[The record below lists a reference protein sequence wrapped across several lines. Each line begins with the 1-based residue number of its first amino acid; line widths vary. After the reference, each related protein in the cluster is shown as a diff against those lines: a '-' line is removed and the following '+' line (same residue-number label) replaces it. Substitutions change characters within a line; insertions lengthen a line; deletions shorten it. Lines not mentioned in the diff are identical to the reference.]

1 MEKKN
6 KKYIVRM
13 VLGIFLILICLF
25 ILKNSNLMTNPA
37 VLFGSGEFYYPSY
50 VWIAENGDKYFITN
64 SKTQVL
70 VVDENNHYKLEING
84 EVTSDNG
91 FNFVNNVVADE
102 DGNIYI
108 TDIRY
113 NDHYDRDA
121 RKRILKY
128 TPNGTLDQVLYDY
141 YFEEEDMPYIH
152 SSLMTLEYANG
163 RLYYAQRDFNSFSMF
178 SIATDGSEV
187 EPTLERQYAFENA
200 GLLIAD
206 FALDVDKKEVYI
218 CKKTGDILKATKD
231 GLILIYDGGN
241 YNEDFEFYEVPNEIV
256 LNHDA
261 TKIFFTDI
269 GTREVYSL
277 DLETFEK
284 QTVLESDKSLLLD
297 EQEIYYRITSVT
309 NKENTVAFC
318 CSNGN
323 FYVCQ
328 EDTLLETGYSFIYG
342 VKTIL
347 SFLGAW
353 IGMLIVGGLLLYAFI
368 RFFIYI
374 VQSDI
379 GSTLQTY
386 FFLFIAIIIIFVTV
400 SSILIQDTSDRYTTS
415 ILASTYSLSK
425 LSADLVDGDVLE
437 RINTPDDYM
446 NEDYQIIRK
455 QIQSA
460 YSGNTQDS
468 DATYCS
474 LYRVQNNVVYYTLH
488 SSDDNGVI
496 FPDELT
502 YEDSDYKYI
511 LETEEP
517 LTFSEIETGDGEWMY
532 TSSPIYNSKG
542 EMVGVCE
549 VGKNRVTYSQ
559 GNEEILLETLIRVG
573 SLTVVIFLIFYELI
587 NFMNVVKEK
596 LKLPKQMENYN
607 SHLFVDF
614 TRIFAFIIFAADNF
628 TSVIIPI
635 MAQELYQPASNIPE
649 TIAIAL
655 PLACQ
660 SFAMAISGFI
670 AGYIVQKLGNRKTFI
685 AGIVLHIIG
694 LTLCGFSTSL
704 EMFAV
709 AMLVVGIGMGTN
721 TVCLN
726 SYIVARK
733 DNDEKAKGF
742 SLLTAGTYAGTN
754 CGVIIGTI
762 LSEEYGHSYVF
773 FISAVVAILVLL
785 LVCILYKKDYV
796 SEEIVSEEEISSISL
811 PRFLTKIKVIGYFVF
826 AMTPY
831 IIFASF
837 VFYFLPLFASEQG
850 LSETKIGIITL
861 VYGVATC
868 YLSPLLTKYIVERF
882 GAKISLIIA
891 SLITAGSLVIFLVN
905 PTVASLIIIVLVMGV
920 ADSFGYPALSM
931 YFSELQEVNAYGEN
945 KSLGVYGVFDGIA
958 QTIAPFIF
966 GAALAFGTNQG
977 IAVIGIGFAC
987 CTFLFTITSI
997 RLKAFMKHK

>member
-6 KKYIVRM
+6 KKYIVRIIF
-13 VLGIFLILICLF
+13 GIFLILTCLF
-25 ILKNSNLMTNPA
+25 VFKNSNLMTNSA
-37 VLFGSGEFYYPSY
+37 ILSGSGEFYYPSY

-70 VVDENNHYKLEING
+70 VVDENNRYKLEING
-84 EVTSDNG
+84 EVTSDKG

-102 DGNIYI
+102 KGYIYI

-128 TPNGTLDQVLYDY
+128 TPNGILDKVLYDY
-141 YFEEEDMPYIH
+141 SFEEEDMPYIH
-152 SSLMTLEYANG
+152 SSLMTLEYNNG
-163 RLYYAQRDFNSFSMF
+163 RLYYAQRDFNSFSLF
-178 SIATDGSEV
+178 SIAIDGSEE
-187 EPTLERQYAFENA
+187 EPILEKQYAYENA

-206 FALDVDKKEVYI
+206 FALDVNKKEVYI
-218 CKKTGDILKATKD
+218 CTKKGDILKATEE
-231 GLILIYDGGN
+231 GLILLYDGGN
-241 YNEDFEFYEVPNEIV
+241 YNTDFEFYEVPNEIV
-256 LNHDA
+256 LNHNA
-261 TKIFFTDI
+261 TKVFFTDV

-297 EQEIYYRITSVT
+297 EQEIYYRITSAT

-328 EDTLLETGYSFIYG
+328 DNTLLEMGYSFTYG
-342 VKTIL
+342 ASTII

-353 IGMLIVGGLLLYAFI
+353 IGMLIIVGLLLYAFVK
-368 RFFIYI
+368 FFIYTF
-374 VQSDI
+374 QSEK
-379 GSTLQTY
+379 GNTLQTY
-386 FFLFIAIIIIFVTV
+386 FFIFIAIAIIFATV
-400 SSILIQDTSDRYTTS
+400 SSILIRDTSDRYATS
-415 ILASTYSLSK
+415 ILASTYSMSK

-455 QIQSA
+455 QLQSA

-488 SSDDNGVI
+488 ISDDNGVI

-511 LETEEP
+511 LETDEP

-559 GNEEILLETLIRVG
+559 ANKEMLLEILIRVG
-573 SLTVVIFLIFYELI
+573 SLTVIIFLIFYEII
-587 NFMNVVKEK
+587 NFMNIIKEK
-596 LKLPKQMENYN
+596 LNLPKQMDNYN
-607 SHLFVDF
+607 AHLFVDF
-614 TRIFAFIIFAADNF
+614 TRTFAFLIFAADNF

-635 MAQELYQPASNIPE
+635 MAQELYNTASIIPE

-655 PLACQ
+655 PLASQ
-660 SFAMAISGFI
+660 SFAMAVSGFL
-670 AGYIVQKLGNRKTFI
+670 AGYIVGKIGNRKTFI
-685 AGIVLHIIG
+685 AGIILHIIG
-694 LTLCGFSTSL
+694 LILCGLSSSL
-704 EMFAV
+704 EMFSV
-709 AMLVVGIGMGTN
+709 AMLIVGIGMGTN

-733 DNDEKAKGF
+733 DNEEKAKGF
-742 SLLTAGTYAGTN
+742 YLLTAGTYAGTN

-773 FISAVVAILVLL
+773 FVSAIVAVLVLL
-785 LVCILYKKDYV
+785 VVFTLYKKDYV
-796 SEEIVSEEEISSISL
+796 SEEIEATEEEISSISL
-811 PRFLTKIKVIGYFVF
+811 PRFLTRIKVIGYFIF

-850 LSETKIGIITL
+850 VSETNIGIITL
-861 VYGVATC
+861 VYGIATC

-905 PTVASLIIIVLVMGV
+905 PTVASLIVIVLIMGV

-977 IAVIGIGFAC
+977 IVVIGIGFAC
-987 CTFLFTITSI
+987 CTFLFIITSI
-997 RLKAFMKHK
+997 RLKAFMKK